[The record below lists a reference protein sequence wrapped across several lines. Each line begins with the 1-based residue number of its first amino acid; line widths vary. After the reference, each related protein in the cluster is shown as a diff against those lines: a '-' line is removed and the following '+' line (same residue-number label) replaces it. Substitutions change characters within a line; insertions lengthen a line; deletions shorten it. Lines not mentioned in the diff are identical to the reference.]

1 MIRFYSATQSVPA
14 ISSGE
19 SEFYAIVRGL
29 STGLGIQT
37 NFMDLGKKVDLELG
51 TDSSAAKTMATRLG
65 LGRARHIETQ
75 LLWVQHVFREK
86 RAKIYKELGT
96 ENESDLGTKYV
107 DYKTMVHLLDKLN
120 FKFEQGRSSKALKA
134 AY

>member
-1 MIRFYSATQSVPA
+1 MIRLYSATQTVPA

-19 SEFYAIVRGL
+19 SEFYAIVRGT
-29 STGLGIQT
+29 STGLGMKT
-37 NFMDLGKKVDLELG
+37 NFLDLGKEVSLEIG

-75 LLWVQHVFREK
+75 FLWVQHIFREK
-86 RAKIYKELGT
+86 KAKIFKEQGT

-107 DYKTMVHLLDKLN
+107 DYKTMIHLLDKLN
-120 FKFEQGRSSKALKA
+120 FKFKEGKSSIALRA
-134 AY
+134 AV